1 MQVINSNIPKTKR
14 KHSQPIIAKFPF
26 INILTS
32 NQYKLYFHK
41 NFLTSKQT
49 DSSTFPHF
57 NIENNKINDSVIELL
72 WIFEISG
79 FKKAFKATPTK
90 PFPFTSAVNIPKLI
104 HQIITNWAS
113 AFYYTQTQH
122 SNHSARGEEK

>member
-79 FKKAFKATPTK
+79 FKKAFKATP
-90 PFPFTSAVNIPKLI
+90 N
-104 HQIITNWAS
+104 
-113 AFYYTQTQH
+113 QTFSFHICCKHPQANP
-122 SNHSARGEEK
+122 SNHYQLGLRFLLHPNTTFKSFR